1 MHLTSIGYIPGKPE
15 GNRLRWSYPTQSLYK
30 RNSFLGLPE
39 KIIIERAPIQDV
51 KYQTQLSTSSVI
63 PLSWW
68 DDHGSINLTGFPILI
83 HKLPSSVQA
92 ASFIYKGPKTRLIV
106 MDSENNKIVVYRNL
120 DNGDAVHLQTS
131 NMDTFLFLAFHKIEL
146 QDLKTLDLFKDRG
159 LKWEPIAII
168 SVREAFKANYKEV
181 IQRYD
186 APVTLLKEQWA
197 DLADIAMKAQLSTP
211 AGPIKHKLELW
222 KNLDM
227 MIGLRWEFAVIS
239 GYGFFD
245 GPHSK
250 TSPLDNIY
258 SDKLLKG
265 IPPQAYAYRVR
276 EKDGRRGV
284 KPSNI
289 VICPNWLIA
298 PLIAP
303 SIPSIVSPEVRLN
316 AKGIFEAT
324 YSMTWNHF
332 DPCALGV
339 EIEEEISPSVSVNSS
354 LIKDTFESRSH
365 RPEEAPMQGKIAR
378 SLNVPFHDVKIRS
391 HIRATDGW
399 DRISTY
405 SSWTPFTPLELHHNP
420 PAPPLESARYDA
432 GTVHIF
438 RQIDNSLL
446 PDWSPDIIVEKA
458 LGKVYIY
465 RKDLNKN
472 PRVVDV
478 NVSAPI
484 LVEGDLFRMDLPRE
498 IVFTAP
504 IPEPTNEA
512 DVLSYYARLSYLDK
526 QGPTSN
532 IVQAIRV
539 PPTPIVP
546 PPFTVELLGIDFYMR
561 TMVKII
567 FTDHVSEGL
576 FSVWWADGAFEID
589 QFGSQAVPGEYR
601 AQQVQNQQFLYDVLS
616 LPIPNNANR
625 VVTIGVQ
632 RVNTG
637 GGQSNFLSVQ
647 ITLIANPHELDE

>member
-1 MHLTSIGYIPGKPE
+1 
-15 GNRLRWSYPTQSLYK
+15 
-30 RNSFLGLPE
+30 
-39 KIIIERAPIQDV
+39 
-51 KYQTQLSTSSVI
+51 
-63 PLSWW
+63 
-68 DDHGSINLTGFPILI
+68 
-83 HKLPSSVQA
+83 
-92 ASFIYKGPKTRLIV
+92 
-106 MDSENNKIVVYRNL
+106 
-120 DNGDAVHLQTS
+120 
-131 NMDTFLFLAFHKIEL
+131 
-146 QDLKTLDLFKDRG
+146 
-159 LKWEPIAII
+159 
-168 SVREAFKANYKEV
+168 
-181 IQRYD
+181 
-186 APVTLLKEQWA
+186 
-197 DLADIAMKAQLSTP
+197 
-211 AGPIKHKLELW
+211 
-222 KNLDM
+222 
-227 MIGLRWEFAVIS
+227 
-239 GYGFFD
+239 
-245 GPHSK
+245 
-250 TSPLDNIY
+250 
-258 SDKLLKG
+258 
-265 IPPQAYAYRVR
+265 
-276 EKDGRRGV
+276 
-284 KPSNI
+284 
-289 VICPNWLIA
+289 
-298 PLIAP
+298 
-303 SIPSIVSPEVRLN
+303 
-316 AKGIFEAT
+316 
-324 YSMTWNHF
+324 
-332 DPCALGV
+332 
-339 EIEEEISPSVSVNSS
+339 
-354 LIKDTFESRSH
+354 
-365 RPEEAPMQGKIAR
+365 
-378 SLNVPFHDVKIRS
+378 
-391 HIRATDGW
+391 
-399 DRISTY
+399 
-405 SSWTPFTPLELHHNP
+405 
-420 PAPPLESARYDA
+420 
-432 GTVHIF
+432 
-438 RQIDNSLL
+438 LL

-484 LVEGDLFRMDLPRE
+484 LVEGDLFRITASVTNPSDFIDGYLIAGDIKTRIIDSSGSDFFFRIPDDGGGSITLFSAGPAKLQQNPKRESLWIKVAELPVMDLPRE

>member
-1 MHLTSIGYIPGKPE
+1 
-15 GNRLRWSYPTQSLYK
+15 
-30 RNSFLGLPE
+30 
-39 KIIIERAPIQDV
+39 
-51 KYQTQLSTSSVI
+51 
-63 PLSWW
+63 
-68 DDHGSINLTGFPILI
+68 
-83 HKLPSSVQA
+83 
-92 ASFIYKGPKTRLIV
+92 

-484 LVEGDLFRMDLPRE
+484 LVEGDLFRITASVTNPSDFIDGYLIAGDIKTRIIDSSGSDFFFRIPDDGGGSITLFSAGPAKLQQNPKRESLWIKVAELPVMDLPRE